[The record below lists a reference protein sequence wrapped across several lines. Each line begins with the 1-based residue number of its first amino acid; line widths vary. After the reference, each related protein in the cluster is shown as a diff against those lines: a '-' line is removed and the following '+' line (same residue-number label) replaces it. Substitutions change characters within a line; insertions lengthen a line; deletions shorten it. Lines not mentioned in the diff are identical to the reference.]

1 MYSSD
6 ISVWELMQ
14 KQITWNQLN
23 FIQDK
28 KLFHFGSGRGI
39 ASPYFGNYN

>member
-6 ISVWELMQ
+6 ISVWELLQ

-28 KLFHFGSGRGI
+28 KLLDFGSGRGI
-39 ASPYFGNYN
+39 AAPYFGSRN